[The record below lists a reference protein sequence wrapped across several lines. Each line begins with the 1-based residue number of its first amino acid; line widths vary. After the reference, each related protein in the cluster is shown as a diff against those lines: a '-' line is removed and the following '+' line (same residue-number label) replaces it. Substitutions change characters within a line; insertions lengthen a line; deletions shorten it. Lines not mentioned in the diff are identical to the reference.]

1 MARASDSY
9 EATEGKQMGKVII
22 SIVSLIAGFIGGA
35 VVGGSALT
43 GMATGAGVATGL
55 SAGICA
61 TVTAAA
67 EEGLLSDEEIG
78 QVLSRAATDM
88 GGEVSSEESLVGSR
102 QDCVD
107 VMVRLREASTN

>member
-1 MARASDSY
+1 
-9 EATEGKQMGKVII
+9 MGKVVI
-22 SIVSLIAGFIGGA
+22 SIVALIAGFVGGA

-43 GMATGAGVATGL
+43 GMAAGAGVATGL

-78 QVLSRAATDM
+78 QVLARAAMDM
-88 GGEVSSEESLVGSR
+88 GAEVSSEESLVGSR
-102 QDCVD
+102 EDCAN
-107 VMVRLREASTN
+107 VMERLREASAN